1 MSASAHRTDGLQTLQ
16 AIAFDVDGVLTDGA
30 LLWGPNGEEWKR
42 FCFPDLMGISLARRL
57 GIKMALISGESSP
70 LVDRYAEKMH
80 IRHVVKG
87 CRDKAAALR
96 DFAAATGIPLADIC
110 FFGDDVND
118 LSAMEIAGLCACP
131 ATANE
136 SVLDHVSKHGF
147 IAKHPG
153 GDGAVREFIDAI
165 LKARGLDPK
174 AVYQLRPPE

>member
-1 MSASAHRTDGLQTLQ
+1 
-16 AIAFDVDGVLTDGA
+16 
-30 LLWGPNGEEWKR
+30 
-42 FCFPDLMGISLARRL
+42 
-57 GIKMALISGESSP
+57 
-70 LVDRYAEKMH
+70 MH

-136 SVLDHVSKHGF
+136 AVLDHVSKHGF
-147 IAKHPG
+147 IAEHPG
-153 GDGAVREFIDAI
+153 GGGAVREFIDAI
-165 LKARGLDPK
+165 LKARNLDPK